1 MKKDILF
8 ANGCSFTAGGGL
20 DPWYMEYNNQCLG
33 EIFGSYNLS
42 DGFFDRLQEWQE
54 IHEVET
60 DVLINHDK
68 RLSMLWPYKLSKL
81 MNMSEHVN
89 LSIGCGSNQRII
101 RTTLEWIM
109 QQDRSTLDRTIAII
123 QLTEPSRY
131 EYYQDDI
138 DEWTLNKIEHVQ
150 FVGTDAE
157 IEYANVLNEHRLST
171 FTWVEGIFKIVDT
184 CLTLDNIFKSF
195 GIEYYLCTNS
205 NDMRYLTKMIKTHQ
219 PKMCN
224 YESHR
229 YSVSSLTKYLSL
241 INKSCNW
248 INGTYEKSVLC
259 EMGLETLVNDA
270 HYSQKGHAQLASL
283 LHSHFR

>member
-33 EIFGSYNLS
+33 ELFGNYCVT

-54 IHEVET
+54 INEVET
-60 DVLINHDK
+60 ERLMNHSK
-68 RLSMLWPYKLSKL
+68 RLTMLWPYKLSKL

-89 LSIGCGSNQRII
+89 LSMGCGSNQRMV

-109 QQDRSTLDRTIAII
+109 EQDRSRLDRTIAII

-138 DEWTLNKIEHVQ
+138 DEWTLNKIHHIQ
-150 FVGTDAE
+150 FIGTDAE
-157 IEYANVLNEHRLST
+157 IELANVLNQQRLST
-171 FTWVEGIFKIVDT
+171 FTSVEGIFKIVDI

-205 NDMRYLTKMIKTHQ
+205 NYIRELTRLIKIHQ

-229 YSVSSLTKYLSL
+229 YSGSSLKKYLSL
-241 INKSCNW
+241 INRSCNW
-248 INGTYEKSVLC
+248 ICGTYEKSVLC
-259 EMGLETLVNDA
+259 EMGLETLHNDA
-270 HYSQKGHAQLASL
+270 HYSEQGHTQLASI
-283 LHSHFR
+283 LHSQFR